1 MKKKYEKIGWGKRS
15 LELKLLDQ
23 KLKFKRSFSPIFSI
37 SILSSKC
44 YVISTCFALP
54 DPKANAQ

>member
-1 MKKKYEKIGWGKRS
+1 MRKKYEKIGWGKRS
-15 LELKLLDQ
+15 LELQQSRDLFPQ
-23 KLKFKRSFSPIFSI
+23 PIFSI

-44 YVISTCFALP
+44 YVISTHFALP